1 MNDEEVIVGLSG
13 IVFGLPFLG
22 LMFWLVLHYCSAAW
36 SVWRETSLKRA
47 MVERGYTAQEIVQVV
62 AAKNGSKFEN
72 TTDVPPAK
80 PVKQPA
86 YG

>member
-1 MNDEEVIVGLSG
+1 MNDEEVIVGVAA

-22 LMFWLVLHYCSAAW
+22 LMSWLVLGYCAAAW
-36 SVWRETSLKRA
+36 KVWQETSLKRA

-62 AAKNGSKFEN
+62 AAKNGSQFAN

-80 PVKQPA
+80 PVRQPA